1 LEEKQKEVDKIWKDL
16 YYKIPNLL
24 DETAAV

>member
-1 LEEKQKEVDKIWKDL
+1 LEEKQKEIENMWQEM

-24 DETAAV
+24 DPTAAI